1 MLKKWAFLFL
11 RLLVVLFQRVF
22 YFLTLGQLPPF
33 ATVSVVVR
41 QNGRVLLIDRVDG
54 KGWSLPG
61 GFMRMHETTIEAAKR
76 ETREE
81 TGLEIEVTELLGV
94 LSGRRKGTAI
104 RSVEVI
110 YAARPVAGELK
121 GSLEGE
127 CRWVDI
133 EKEQPDF
140 AFDYKD
146 LIWRRTGAKV

>member
-1 MLKKWAFLFL
+1 M
-11 RLLVVLFQRVF
+11 
-22 YFLTLGQLPPF
+22 
-33 ATVSVVVR
+33 
-41 QNGRVLLIDRVDG
+41 
-54 KGWSLPG
+54 
-61 GFMRMHETTIEAAKR
+61 
-76 ETREE
+76 
-81 TGLEIEVTELLGV
+81 LGV